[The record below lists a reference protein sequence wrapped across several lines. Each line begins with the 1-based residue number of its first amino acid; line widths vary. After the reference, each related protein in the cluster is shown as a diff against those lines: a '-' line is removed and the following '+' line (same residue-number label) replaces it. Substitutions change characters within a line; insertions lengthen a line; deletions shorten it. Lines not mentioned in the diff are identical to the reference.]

1 VPVPQRPPHDPS
13 DDGFEDYVR
22 GRSTALLRTAYLLT
36 GDRGHAED
44 LLQSVLTTVARRWST
59 ISQSPDAY
67 VRRALANAAQN
78 RWRRRRWPETTLDR
92 DHASPQ
98 DAVAVVDL
106 RDELVR
112 GLRKLPGR
120 QRAVLVLRYF
130 EDLSEQE
137 TAATLGCSVGTV
149 KSQSSRGLSRLRA
162 LVTAADPDDHPALA
176 GVRTDS

>member
-1 VPVPQRPPHDPS
+1 VAQSQDRPA
-13 DDGFEDYVR
+13 DGFDDYVR

-44 LLQSVLTTVARRWST
+44 LLQSVLTKVARRWSSIT
-59 ISQSPDAY
+59 ESPDAY

-78 RWRRRRWPETTLDR
+78 RWRRRRVAEIQLDR
-92 DHASPQ
+92 DHAASE

-106 RDELVR
+106 RDQLVR
-112 GLRKLPGR
+112 GLSRLPGR

-149 KSQSSRGLSRLRA
+149 KSQTSRGLARLRA
-162 LVTAADPDDHPALA
+162 LVTDDEHPAFA
-176 GVRTDS
+176 GVRSDS